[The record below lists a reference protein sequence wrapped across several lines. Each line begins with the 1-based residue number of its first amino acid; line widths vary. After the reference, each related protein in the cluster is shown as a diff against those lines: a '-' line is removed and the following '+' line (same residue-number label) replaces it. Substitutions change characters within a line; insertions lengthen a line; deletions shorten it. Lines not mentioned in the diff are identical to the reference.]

1 MFDLFRSRAKAVR
14 YLLGAIMM
22 LVALSM
28 VITLVPGF
36 MGASYSSGD
45 PNIVAEIGDEVITV
59 QEVSASLQQQMQNN
73 QIPRE
78 MAANY
83 VPMIVNQ
90 MVSEYA
96 LAYQAERMGFRVSD
110 ADVAEAVQSMIPA
123 LFQGGQF
130 VGEEAYAQYLSQMN
144 LTIPQFESNVRK
156 RMLLLKVANLALEG
170 EIVTDEQIE
179 TEFRNANEKVQIE
192 FVTFAS
198 ADYRSQVKVTAA
210 DLQAHYDANLATYR
224 VGEKRDVR
232 ILVVDQDEV
241 ASKIEMSDEEL
252 RKLYQAETDR
262 FRTPE
267 RVKVRHI
274 LLKTTDKS
282 EEQKQEA
289 RAKIDDL
296 LAQLSGGAD
305 FAKLAEANSED
316 VGTAVEGGDL
326 GWVARGQTVAN
337 FEKAAFSLEPNTL
350 SEVIETEYG
359 YHIIQVMEKE
369 TARLRPFEE
378 VKDQLAEEKKRQ
390 FVYDR
395 IQQLADEARAE
406 LIKNPAQPE
415 AVAAKLGISALTVD
429 QVGATDPVP
438 EASPDMRAAFM
449 GLEVGGVT
457 QVYEIGQDRLG
468 VAAVMAIHPERQA
481 ELSEVEDQ
489 IRQQLITEKANAL
502 YQEKRQLIANV
513 VTAAEGDLKKIAS
526 SIDAQVQTSQEI
538 SRSGTV
544 EGFGGA
550 VYVSDIFEAEVG
562 DLVGPVD
569 AMGRT
574 IVAKLIKKS
583 PADLTLLVVERTT
596 ILDRLQAE
604 RARERRELF
613 EDGIVANL
621 INEGKLKINDAT
633 IQRLVSN
640 YTG

>member
-1 MFDLFRSRAKAVR
+1 MFNLFRSRSKAVK
-14 YLLGAIMM
+14 YLIGAIMM

-45 PNIVAEIGDEVITV
+45 PTIVAEIGDEVITIR
-59 QEVSASLQQQMQNN
+59 EVSASLQQQLQNN

-96 LAYQAERMGFRVSD
+96 LAYEAERMGFEVSD
-110 ADVAEAVQSMIPA
+110 ADVAQAVQSMIPA

-144 LTIPQFESNVRK
+144 LTIPQFEGNVRK

-179 TEFRNANEKVQIE
+179 EEFRNANEKVQIE

-210 DLQAHYDANLATYR
+210 EMKAHYDANLANYR
-224 VGEKRDVR
+224 IGEKRDAR

-241 ASKIEMSDEEL
+241 ASKIEMPDEEL

-267 RVKVRHI
+267 RVMVRHI

-282 EEQKQEA
+282 DEQKQEA
-289 RAKIDDL
+289 RTKIDDL
-296 LAQLSGGAD
+296 LAQLKGGAD
-305 FAKLAEANSED
+305 FAELAEANSED
-316 VGTAVEGGDL
+316 TGSAVEGGDL
-326 GWVARGQTVAN
+326 GWIARGQTVAN
-337 FEKAAFSLEPNTL
+337 FEKAAFSLEPNSL

-359 YHIIQVMEKE
+359 FHIVEVKEKE
-369 TARLRPFEE
+369 TARLQPFED

-406 LIKNPAQPE
+406 LIQNPTQPE
-415 AVAAKLGISALTVD
+415 AVAAQLGISVLTVD
-429 QVGATDPVP
+429 QIGATDPVP

-449 GLEVGGVT
+449 ELEVAGVT

-468 VAAVMAIHPERQA
+468 VATVTAIYPERQA

-526 SIDAQVQTSQEI
+526 SIGAKIQTSEEI
-538 SRSGTV
+538 NRGGTV

-550 VYVSDIFEAEVG
+550 VYVKDVFEAEVG

-574 IVAKLIKKS
+574 IVAKLIKKT
-583 PADLTLLVVERTT
+583 PADLTLLALERTD
-596 ILDRLQAE
+596 ILDRLQAQ

-613 EDGIVANL
+613 EDGIVAKL
-621 INEGKLKINDAT
+621 ITEGKLKINDAT